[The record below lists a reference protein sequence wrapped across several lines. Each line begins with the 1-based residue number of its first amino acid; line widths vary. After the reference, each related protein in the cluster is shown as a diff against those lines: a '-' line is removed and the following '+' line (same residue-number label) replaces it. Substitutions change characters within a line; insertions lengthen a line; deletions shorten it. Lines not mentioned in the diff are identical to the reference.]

1 MARMGRSK
9 PSAHATRNPGKRV
22 QLSRRRLGLSG
33 AERVNAAIKTLESRQ
48 RKHDYEEAI
57 DQFFLYRDVEISRIA
72 KAHGKSERVVRN
84 LLCHKTQYKTQRK
97 KTLRNAIL
105 HDRAL
110 KAKESGESK
119 QLGDYQEELQE
130 DVDEGIAD
138 VTRESLGE
146 EEYKRLMDQ
155 LEDHRKTK
163 KRGVRMTAKA
173 AATDARQTAV
183 RVGEELI
190 DLHERTGVRAFAVF
204 SRGNGDD
211 AALPHYVESGGA
223 ISFFPDELRIP
234 SVEALRRFERFACTC
249 DNGGEEKNDINMVR
263 SFVAKVVQDGLREI
277 KNNGTLHMEYA
288 NYDSA
293 IRAELGV
300 EMKGWPSDIPVERA
314 ANMNVESARRIRD
327 GFKSGAIHWAWIPKA
342 ERDALIAGLN
352 TERAAGNGSLRK
364 RAERSD
370 KGVLRGPRKPAAT
383 STPSTTTQAAATLA
397 PGCGSA
403 LGNTTA
409 VGNATATP
417 VATAVPVAAAMPI
430 TTAATVTPENAAA
443 PSQHSVA
450 SVEHLLS
457 LPTYA
462 FNPNLHV
469 DIDLDALEREM
480 AALGY
485 LSPPPSTQAAD
496 GPTPDDGPIGIR
508 LPPPP
513 SSPSRTPLAPS
524 STVNTAVG
532 SKRPSTAAAGGEP
545 VKKKRKVR
553 KDAGHKRRAENEGL
567 RVVQEKKPRKKR
579 SDAGRPPAPVLDFF
593 SVRRTIPPAVPYVSF
608 HTVSMR
614 RTYAQYDYDYD
625 YDYADDL
632 MSANKVIYK

>member
-33 AERVNAAIKTLESRQ
+33 AERVNAAIKMLESRQ

-57 DQFFLYRDVEISRIA
+57 DQFFLYRDTEISRIA

-119 QLGDYQEELQE
+119 RLGDYQEELQE

-138 VTRESLGE
+138 VPRESLGE

-155 LEDHRKTK
+155 LEEHRKTK

-211 AALPHYVESGGA
+211 AALPHYVESVSKPYAGLSA
-223 ISFFPDELRIP
+223 SR
-234 SVEALRRFERFACTC
+234 ALVTMVARK
-249 DNGGEEKNDINMVR
+249 KNDINSVR

-277 KNNGTLHMEYA
+277 KNNGTLHMEYV

-314 ANMNVESARRIRD
+314 ANMAVESARRIRD

-342 ERDALIAGLN
+342 ERDALIARLN
-352 TERAAGNGSLRK
+352 AERAAGDGSLRK
-364 RAERSD
+364 RAQRSD
-370 KGVLRGPRKPAAT
+370 KGILRGPRKSAAAT
-383 STPSTTTQAAATLA
+383 PTPSTATQAAATFA
-397 PGCGSA
+397 PGCSSA
-403 LGNTTA
+403 LENATAAPVTTA
-409 VGNATATP
+409 APVPTTVPVADAVLVTTAATATP
-417 VATAVPVAAAMPI
+417 DNAV
-430 TTAATVTPENAAA
+430 A
-443 PSQHSVA
+443 PSQCSTVG
-450 SVEHLLS
+450 VEDLLS
-457 LPTYA
+457 LPAYT
-462 FNPNLHV
+462 FDLNLHV
-469 DIDLDALEREM
+469 NLDLDALEREM

-485 LSPPPSTQAAD
+485 FPPPPAAQGVD
-496 GPTPDDGPIGIR
+496 GLTHGPDDGPTGIR
-508 LPPPP
+508 LPPLP

-524 STVNTAVG
+524 STANAAAG
-532 SKRPSTAAAGGEP
+532 SKRPSTTAVDGGP
-545 VKKKRKVR
+545 AKKKRKVR
-553 KDAGHKRRAENEGL
+553 KDAGKKRVSGENEGL
-567 RVVQEKKPRKKR
+567 QVVQQKKPRKKR
-579 SDAGRPPAPVLDFF
+579 SDAGRLRGPRA
-593 SVRRTIPPAVPYVSF
+593 
-608 HTVSMR
+608 
-614 RTYAQYDYDYD
+614 
-625 YDYADDL
+625 
-632 MSANKVIYK
+632 

>member
-183 RVGEELI
+183 RVGGGVQLI

-450 SVEHLLS
+450 SVE
-457 LPTYA
+457 
-462 FNPNLHV
+462 
-469 DIDLDALEREM
+469 DL
-480 AALGY
+480 
-485 LSPPPSTQAAD
+485 LSPPPHTLST
-496 GPTPDDGPIGIR
+496 PTSTSPSTLMPLSTTRRPWDDGPIGIR

-579 SDAGRPPAPVLDFF
+579 SDAGRPRGPRA
-593 SVRRTIPPAVPYVSF
+593 
-608 HTVSMR
+608 
-614 RTYAQYDYDYD
+614 
-625 YDYADDL
+625 
-632 MSANKVIYK
+632 